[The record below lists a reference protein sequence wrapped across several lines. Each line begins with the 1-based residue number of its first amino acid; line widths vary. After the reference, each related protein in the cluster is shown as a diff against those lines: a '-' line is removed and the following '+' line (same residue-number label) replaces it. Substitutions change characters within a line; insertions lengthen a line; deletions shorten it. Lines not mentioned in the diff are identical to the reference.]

1 MCPRFA
7 DIQDCPLYHGM
18 HEPGPSCYDAE
29 GLPFGKCAVAL
40 GKISYEETYARLLVR
55 NPRLVFECEATAMM
69 RRPTA
74 RPEHVH

>member
-40 GKISYEETYARLLVR
+40 GKIRAAAGPQSAPCV
-55 NPRLVFECEATAMM
+55 
-69 RRPTA
+69 
-74 RPEHVH
+74 